1 MLFIMKTAAFR
12 TVRIVNKSLIFY
24 QYIITKRALF
34 QDLSLP
40 ARGGMKYGKG

>member
-12 TVRIVNKSLIFY
+12 SVRIVKESLIFY
-24 QYIITKRALF
+24 QYITTKRALF

-40 ARGGMKYGKG
+40 ARGCMKYGKG